1 MEAGVVIVRRRALS
15 RRALLRG
22 AGTVLG
28 LPLLD
33 AMVPALTSE
42 ARAAAPVSR
51 FGVVYVPN
59 GVVMTAWTPS
69 GDAGALTA
77 LAPSIAPLEP
87 FRSALTV
94 VTGLRNGPPNY
105 AVHGAASTRFLT
117 TEPPVP
123 STGSV
128 VEAGVSLDQVLARK
142 AGKDTQLASLE
153 LSLEPPFT
161 GVCDIG
167 SSCVYTDTIAWRNRT
182 TPLPMEHN
190 PREVFER
197 LFGEADTTGRE
208 ARVARLAARR
218 SILDSVAQGI
228 RDIAAGVGPADRAR
242 LEQYLDGVRDVERQ
256 VQRIEEQ
263 GARELPAIDRPVGV
277 PTTFEAHARLM
288 FDLQVLAF
296 QSDLTRVT
304 TFMLGRELSGRS
316 YPEIDVRDAHHP
328 TSHHQGDP
336 EKLRT
341 LARINQ
347 HHTAQ
352 FGYFLS
358 KLAATPDGPG
368 SLLDHSTLL
377 YGAGMSDGNSH
388 SPDDLPVV
396 LAGGGAGRWK
406 GGRHVRVTPG
416 TLIGNLHATLL
427 PRLGVP
433 VTSFGNSTG
442 VLTDL

>member
-1 MEAGVVIVRRRALS
+1 MTLRRLALS

-22 AGTVLG
+22 AGAAFG

-33 AMVPALTSE
+33 AMVPALTP
-42 ARAAAPVSR
+42 RAHAAGPVHR
-51 FGVVYVPN
+51 LGVVYVPN
-59 GVVMTAWTPS
+59 GVVMSDWTPPGVS
-69 GDAGALTA
+69 GP
-77 LAPSIAPLEP
+77 LAVMTPSLAPLEP
-87 FRSALTV
+87 HRASIVV

-128 VEAGVSLDQVLARK
+128 VEAGVSLDQVLAREAEK
-142 AGKDTQLASLE
+142 QTQLASLE
-153 LSLEPPFT
+153 LSLEAPFT

-190 PREVFER
+190 PRAVFER
-197 LFGEADTTGRE
+197 LFGESDTTGRD
-208 ARVARLAARR
+208 ARLARIATRR
-218 SILDSVAQGI
+218 SILDSVAASL
-228 RDIAAGVGPADRAR
+228 RDLAASLGPADRAK
-242 LEQYLDGVRDVERQ
+242 LDQYLDAVRDVERQ
-256 VQRIEEQ
+256 ILKVEEQ
-263 GARELPAIDRPVGV
+263 GARELPPVDRPAGV
-277 PTTFEAHARLM
+277 PATFAAHARLM
-288 FDLQVLAF
+288 FDLQVLAY

-316 YPEIDVRDAHHP
+316 YPEAGVRDAHHP

-336 EKLRT
+336 DKLRK
-341 LARINQ
+341 LALINR
-347 HHTAQ
+347 HHAAQ

-358 KLAATPDGPG
+358 RLAATPDGDG
-368 SLLDHSTLL
+368 SLLDHATLL

-388 SPDDLPVV
+388 SPDDLPV
-396 LAGGGAGRWK
+396 LIAGGGAGRWT
-406 GGRHVRVTPG
+406 GGRHLRVPAG

-433 VTSFGNSTG
+433 VTVFGNSTG
-442 VLTDL
+442 VVTDL

>member
-1 MEAGVVIVRRRALS
+1 MIVRRLALS
-15 RRALLRG
+15 RRTLLRG
-22 AGTVLG
+22 AGAAFG

-33 AMVPALTSE
+33 AMVPAFTPGAL
-42 ARAAAPVSR
+42 AAAPVSR

-59 GVVMTAWTPS
+59 GVVMSEWTPA
-69 GDAGALTA
+69 GPAGALTA
-77 LAPSIAPLEP
+77 FGPSLAPLEA
-87 FRSALTV
+87 FRSAVTV

-123 STGSV
+123 SSGSV
-128 VEAGVSLDQVLARK
+128 VEAGVSLDQVLAR
-142 AGKDTQLASLE
+142 AAEKDTQLASLE
-153 LSLEPPFT
+153 LSLESPFT

-182 TPLPMEHN
+182 TPLPMEHD
-190 PREVFER
+190 PRAVFER

-218 SILDSVAQGI
+218 SILDSVATGI
-228 RDIAAGVGPADRAR
+228 RELAATVGPADRAK
-242 LEQYLDGVRDVERQ
+242 LDQYLDGVRDVERQ
-256 VQRIEEQ
+256 IQKIEEQ
-263 GARELPAIDRPVGV
+263 GARELPSIDRPTGV
-277 PTTFEAHARLM
+277 PATFEAHARLM

-304 TFMLGRELSGRS
+304 TCMLGRELSGRS
-316 YPEIDVRDAHHP
+316 YPEVDVRDAHHP
-328 TSHHQGDP
+328 TSHHQGDA
-336 EKLRT
+336 EKLRK
-341 LARINQ
+341 LARINR

-368 SLLDHSTLL
+368 SLLDHCTLL

-388 SPDDLPVV
+388 SPDDLPVL
-396 LAGGGAGRWK
+396 LAGGGLGGGGDRWR
-406 GGRHVRVTPG
+406 GGRHIRVPAG

-427 PRLGVP
+427 PKLGVP
-433 VTSFGNSTG
+433 VTAFGNSTG
-442 VLTDL
+442 VLADL

>member
-1 MEAGVVIVRRRALS
+1 MTPRRRALS
-15 RRALLRG
+15 RRLLLRAAG
-22 AGTVLG
+22 ATLG

-33 AMVPALTSE
+33 AMVPAFTRR
-42 ARAAAPVSR
+42 AHAAAQVLR

-59 GVVMTAWTPS
+59 GVVMTEWTPP
-69 GDAGALTA
+69 GPAGALA
-77 LAPSIAPLEP
+77 SLPSSLRPLEP
-87 FRSALTV
+87 FRGALTV
-94 VTGLRNGPPNY
+94 ISGLRNGPPNY

-128 VEAGVSLDQVLARK
+128 VEAGVSLDQILARQ
-142 AGKDTQLASLE
+142 AERDTQLASLE
-153 LSLEPPFT
+153 LSLESPFT

-167 SSCVYTDTIAWRNRT
+167 SSCVYTDTISWRNRT

-190 PREVFER
+190 PRAVFER

-208 ARVARLAARR
+208 ARMARMAARR
-218 SILDSVAQGI
+218 SILDSVAAGI
-228 RDIAAGVGPADRAR
+228 RDLTATVGPADRAK

-256 VQRIEEQ
+256 IQKIEEQ
-263 GARELPAIDRPVGV
+263 GARELPSLERPVGI
-277 PTTFEAHARLM
+277 PSTFQAHARLM

-316 YPEIDVRDAHHP
+316 YPEVDVRDAHHP

-336 EKLRT
+336 EKLRK

-347 HHTAQ
+347 HHSAQ

-358 KLAATPDGPG
+358 RLAATPEGAG
-368 SLLDHSTLL
+368 SLLDSCTLL
-377 YGAGMSDGNSH
+377 FGAGMSDGNSH

-396 LAGGGAGRWK
+396 LAGGGAGRWT
-406 GGRHVRVTPG
+406 GGRHLRVPAG

-427 PRLGVP
+427 PKLGVP
-433 VTSFGNSTG
+433 ATAFGNSTG